1 MKLNEK
7 QLQKT
12 GMIVLLA
19 IVANFLWGSA
29 GPCIKIGYEWLQIP
43 SEATATQ
50 ILFAGCRFTLAGVL
64 AVLLGSALN
73 GSFLKPAKKALPKV
87 GVLAMLQTVI
97 QYTFYYIGLAHT
109 TGVKTS
115 IVTASNVFI
124 GILIASLLFRQEKL
138 TFQKITGCLVGFA
151 GVILVNLPAGS
162 GLDLEMSFAG
172 EGCILMAAIAYAF
185 SYVTM
190 KRFSVSEDPVMLSGY
205 QFILGGAIMIAMGL
219 LLGGRIPAITGRG
232 IGIMLYLSLVSAVA
246 YSLWS
251 LLLKYNPVS
260 RVTVFGFLNPV
271 FGVLLSALL
280 LGESGQAFTARGV
293 IALLLVCTGIYIV
306 NKSRP
311 AVSARE

>member
-29 GPCIKIGYEWLQIP
+29 GPCIKVGYGWLQIP

-50 ILFAGCRFTLAGVL
+50 ILFAGCRFTLAGFL
-64 AVLLGSALN
+64 AVLLGSLLN
-73 GSFLKPAKKALPKV
+73 GSFLKPTKEALPKV
-87 GVLAMLQTVI
+87 GALAMLQTVI
-97 QYTFYYIGLAHT
+97 QYTFYYIGLAHA

-138 TFQKITGCLVGFA
+138 TVQKVIGCLVGFA
-151 GVILVNLPAGS
+151 GVILVNLPSGA
-162 GLDLEMSFAG
+162 GLDLQMSFAG
-172 EGCILMAAIAYAF
+172 EGCIFMAAVAYAF

-205 QFILGGAIMIAMGL
+205 QFILGGVIMTVMGL
-219 LLGGRIPAITGRG
+219 LMGGRIPVITGPG
-232 IGIMLYLSLVSAVA
+232 ILIMLYLSMVSAVA

-280 LGESGQAFTARGV
+280 LGESGQAFTARGL
-293 IALLLVCTGIYIV
+293 IALLLVCVGIYIV
-306 NKSRP
+306 NRGKP
-311 AVSARE
+311 AGSA